1 MSVTVPTLVLSG
13 LLLAASGGG
22 EEQRAMPVNPKATKE
37 ARQLLAFLYDIQ
49 GKYTLSGQHN
59 FIATGS
65 RFTNLVQEK
74 TGRYPLVWGSDFS
87 FAYRGEAPRD
97 FQHCGPLN
105 LSEPGTETKV
115 TDLTPEAARQQMVE
129 NAIKAY
135 RDGHVVTLM
144 WHACPPQIGGDA
156 CDGRAIWTL
165 ERRPSQEEWD
175 RLTTDGT
182 ALHEAWKK
190 QVDVIAGYLKQL
202 KEAGVPVLWR
212 PYHEMNG
219 VWFWWCDKKG
229 KDGFRKLWLMMY
241 ERFVNHH
248 GLDNLIW
255 VWNTNAPR
263 DRPNDEAFAYEE
275 FWPGHEYV
283 DVLAADVYHEDWKQ
297 SHHDDLARL
306 ARGKP
311 IALGEVG
318 TPPTPETL
326 AAQPRWAWFM
336 PWGNLVFWGK
346 GPERLKALFA
356 DDRILTR
363 DEVTRGEDG
372 AYRIAPKKAGAR

>member
-1 MSVTVPTLVLSG
+1 MNVRLPTFVLSG

-37 ARQLLAFLYDIQ
+37 ARQLLAFLYDVQ

-65 RFTNLVQEK
+65 RFTNLVHEQ

-115 TDLTPEAARQQMVE
+115 TDLRPETARQQMVE

-144 WHACPPQIGGDA
+144 WHACPPQIGGDV

-165 ERRPSQEEWD
+165 EKRPSQAEWD
-175 RLTTDGT
+175 RLTKEGT
-182 ALHEAWKK
+182 ELHEAWKK

-202 KEAGVPVLWR
+202 KDAGVPVLWR

-229 KDGFRKLWLMMY
+229 KDGFRKLWIMMY

-336 PWGNLVFWGK
+336 PWGNLVLWGK

-372 AYRIAPKKAGAR
+372 AYRIAPRKAGPR